1 MKLPA
6 IRSHMGDWE
15 YYVTS
20 LTFNQVRDHVSRID
34 DELHQS
40 DSLKE
45 MIQRSITNNF
55 ISIKEYI
62 LNQPERFFNALVL
75 AVYNDYPDWREI
87 EFSYEDIETF
97 SMGLLEF
104 PGNHKIFPVDGQHR
118 VEGIKAAL
126 LENPELGTEKVAAIF
141 IGHKND
147 QNGMQKTRRLFSTLN
162 RYAKP
167 VTMDDIIALD
177 EDDSVA
183 ISTRELV
190 EGFELFKGDRIPKT
204 ETKAIPET
212 DKNAFTSI
220 ITLYQC
226 NLEVLKRFR
235 KLRKETSPNV
245 KRDKLSLK
253 KYLKFRPQKEE
264 IDLFIEFCST
274 FWSLFLNKFDV
285 VKAFLEKREANPAS
299 EYRNRDN
306 GGNLI
311 FRPVGLRPL
320 IQAIFLIEKRESEEV
335 ETVLTKL
342 NSLDFTLSE
351 IPWRNVLWNPNER
364 TMITSGTL
372 TTVKLL
378 LIYMY
383 NPNLLTE
390 KELKKLK
397 EQYAD
402 KTNKEELGT
411 ALDEIQI
418 IEE

>member
-6 IRSHMGDWE
+6 IRSHIGDWE

-20 LTFNQVRDHVSRID
+20 LTFNQVRDNVSRID

-45 MIQRSITNNF
+45 MIQRSITNNY
-55 ISIKEYI
+55 ISIKDYI

-87 EFSYEDIETF
+87 EFTYNEIETY

-104 PGNHKIFPVDGQHR
+104 PGKHKIFPVDGQHR

-126 LENPELGTEKVAAIF
+126 LENPDLGTEKISAIF

-147 QNGMQKTRRLFSTLN
+147 QNGMEKTRRLFSTLN

-183 ISTRELV
+183 ITTRELV
-190 EGFELFKGDRIPKT
+190 EGFELFKGDRIPKN
-204 ETKAIPET
+204 ETKAIPES
-212 DKNAFTSI
+212 DKAAFTSI

-226 NLEVLKRFR
+226 NLEILKRYR
-235 KLRKETSPNV
+235 RLRKETYPNNI
-245 KRDKLSLK
+245 RDKMSLK
-253 KYLKFRPQKEE
+253 NYLKFRPQKEE
-264 IDLFIEFCST
+264 IDNFIDYCFK
-274 FWSLFLNKFDV
+274 FWSLFSATFDE
-285 VKAFLEKREANPAS
+285 VKDFLERDKVNPALKF
-299 EYRNRDN
+299 RNRDN

-320 IQAIFLIEKRESEEV
+320 IQAIFSIEKIEGDKLAKI
-335 ETVLTKL
+335 LTKL
-342 NSLDFTLSE
+342 NSIDFTLSE

-383 NPNLLTE
+383 NPELLTL
-390 KELKKLK
+390 KELDKLK
-397 EQYAD
+397 KQYAD
-402 KTNKEELGT
+402 KTNKEDVDN
-411 ALDEIQI
+411 ALNDI
-418 IEE
+418 ITIKN

>member
-6 IRSHMGDWE
+6 IRSQMGDWE

-87 EFSYEDIETF
+87 EFTYDDIETY

-126 LENPELGTEKVAAIF
+126 LQDPELGTEKIAAIF
-141 IGHKND
+141 IGHQND
-147 QNGMQKTRRLFSTLN
+147 QNGMQRTRRLFSTLN

-212 DKNAFTSI
+212 DKDAFTSI

-235 KLRKETSPNV
+235 RLRKETSPNV
-245 KRDKLSLK
+245 TRDKLSLK

-264 IDLFIEFCST
+264 IDLFIEFCLN
-274 FWSLFLNKFDV
+274 FWGLFPTKFDV
-285 VKAFLEKREANPAS
+285 VKAFLEKQEVNPAS
-299 EYRNRDN
+299 EYRNREN

-320 IQAIFLIEKRESEEV
+320 IQAIFAIEKREGGNI
-335 ETVLTKL
+335 TTILTKL
-342 NSLDFTLSE
+342 NSLDFTLSA

-383 NPNLLTE
+383 DPNLLTE
-390 KELKKLK
+390 KELDKLK
-397 EQYAD
+397 KQYAD
-402 KTNKEELGT
+402 KTNKEELNT
-411 ALDEIQI
+411 ALDEVQI

>member
-1 MKLPA
+1 
-6 IRSHMGDWE
+6 MGDWE

-20 LTFNQVRDHVSRID
+20 LTFNQVRDYVSRID

-45 MIQRSITNNF
+45 MIQRAITNNF

-87 EFSYEDIETF
+87 EFTYEDTETF

-126 LENPELGTEKVAAIF
+126 LENPELGTEKIAAIF

-147 QNGMQKTRRLFSTLN
+147 QNGMQRTRRLFSTLN

-212 DKNAFTSI
+212 DKDAFTSI

-235 KLRKETSPNV
+235 RLRKETSPNDT
-245 KRDKLSLK
+245 RDKLSLK

-264 IDLFIEFCST
+264 IDLFIEFCSN
-274 FWSLFLNKFDV
+274 FWSLFSDKFDV
-285 VKAFLEKREANPAS
+285 VKAFLEKQEANPAS

-320 IQAIFLIEKRESEEV
+320 IQAIFSIEKREGGEIA
-335 ETVLTKL
+335 TILTKL

-364 TMITSGTL
+364 TMITSGTQ
-372 TTVKLL
+372 TTVKFL

-383 NPNLLTE
+383 GPNLLTD
-390 KELKKLK
+390 KELEKLK
-397 EQYAD
+397 KQYAD
-402 KTNKEELGT
+402 KTNKEELAT
-411 ALDEIQI
+411 ALDEIQT